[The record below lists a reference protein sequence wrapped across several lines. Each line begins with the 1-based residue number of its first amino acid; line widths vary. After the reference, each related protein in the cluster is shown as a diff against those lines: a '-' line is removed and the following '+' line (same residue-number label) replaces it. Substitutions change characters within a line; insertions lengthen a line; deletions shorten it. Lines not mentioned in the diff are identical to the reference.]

1 LVERKVKKTRKINPV
16 KKTGFAVGF
25 GKLLIIEPRCMSK
38 FLTAIVN
45 NTGNDL
51 VVLE

>member
-1 LVERKVKKTRKINPV
+1 LFKKGVKKPEKINPV

-38 FLTAIVN
+38 IVTA
-45 NTGNDL
+45 
-51 VVLE
+51 VV